1 MILDTDSEYKLSVNL
16 KAKSNI
22 PLSFPSS
29 SHIFHSFKKKKM
41 GKKLVALCHL
51 NCVLFPYIC
60 PHTFIFSAVKL
71 SLQKKK
77 QTHISR
83 TEGSAQDRDIF

>member
-71 SLQKKK
+71 SLQKNP
-77 QTHISR
+77 HISKI
-83 TEGSAQDRDIF
+83 EGSAQDRDIF